1 MYTINEE
8 FNNTLII
15 KNSKFITYFKHINDK
30 EDVVN
35 YLNYLKEEHPKA
47 THYCYAYII
56 DEDKKSSDDGEPSG
70 TAGRPMLKVLEE
82 ENLNHVLC
90 VVVRYFGGIKLGAG
104 GLLRAYTKSV
114 SSSLKLT
121 NLITLTKGNII
132 KITFSYEETK
142 NIDYLLKDANIISK
156 EYDELITY
164 TVFVTEDILNLLKQ
178 SNIDF
183 KIIKENTYY

>member
-15 KNSKFITYFKHINDK
+15 KNSKFITYFKHINNK

-156 EYDELITY
+156 KYDELITY

>member
-15 KNSKFITYFKHINDK
+15 KNSKFITYFKHINNK

>member
-1 MYTINEE
+1 MYTLNEN

-15 KNSKFITYFKHINDK
+15 KNSKFITYFKHVNNK
-30 EDVVN
+30 EEVLA
-35 YLNYLKEEHPKA
+35 YLELLKKEHPKA

-114 SSSLKLT
+114 SSSLKLID
-121 NLITLTKGNII
+121 LIPLKKGSII
-132 KITFSYEETK
+132 QITFSYEETK
-142 NIDYLLKDANIISK
+142 DIDYLLKDAFVISK
-156 EYDELITY
+156 DYDELITY
-164 TVFVTEDILNLLKQ
+164 KVFIQDDLLNTLKQ
-178 SNIDF
+178 KGINFIT
-183 KIIKENTYY
+183 IKENTYY